1 MNRLL
6 VVLLATFDAVVA
18 VGVGLAAALAPLTV
32 LWAVAF
38 DGGADWGALWPAA
51 VRLWQAGNLVPL
63 ELTLPAEYA
72 AATGMG
78 AADIGF
84 PLSLAPLAF
93 AAFAA
98 VFAARSGARAA
109 GAGAG
114 LTGAAAG
121 TLTVAVL
128 AAVVAATAQTPIAT
142 VALWQAVL
150 LPALVFGVPAFGGA
164 LTRAW
169 RDGDDGPVDS
179 VFVRLDRRGY
189 AAAVTAAG
197 RATGI
202 GIAAFVAVGALVLAV
217 AVFARGGDVVALYQ
231 ASNVDALGA
240 AALTLGQLAYLPTL
254 IVWAASF
261 AAGPGFELGAGSTVA
276 ASGTQLGVVPGI
288 PVLGAVPPQTPP
300 ALLLIALLFVAAGV
314 LAGLAAR
321 RTLADGTVS
330 RRPAASAEAAEPVG
344 PRLAAL
350 AGTVVASGAAVAIL
364 AVVASGAFGPGRL
377 SAFGPEPGPLAL
389 AFAVQIGIGA
399 AIALFGPRTSGQQRA
414 AAQADD
420 RPRDGGRADEA
431 EDLPRVE

>member
-6 VVLLATFDAVVA
+6 VALLAAFDALVA

-63 ELTLPAEYA
+63 DLTLPAEYA

-78 AADIGF
+78 TADIAF

-93 AAFAA
+93 AAGAA
-98 VFAARSGARAA
+98 VFAARSGGRAA

-121 TLTVAVL
+121 TLTVAAL
-128 AAVVAATAQTPIAT
+128 AGVAAATAQSPIAT
-142 VALWQAVL
+142 VAPWQAIL
-150 LPALVFGVPAFGGA
+150 LPALVFGVPALGGA
-164 LTRAW
+164 LARAW
-169 RDGDDGPVDS
+169 RDGDDGPVDAL
-179 VFVRLDRRGY
+179 FVRLDRRGY

-202 GIAAFVAVGALVLAV
+202 GVAAFVAVGALVLAV

-254 IVWAASF
+254 VVWAASF

-288 PVLGAVPPQTPP
+288 PVLAAVPPQTPP
-300 ALLLIALLFVAAGV
+300 ALLLVALLFVAAGV

-321 RTLADGTVS
+321 RALAAGVS

-350 AGTVVASGAAVAIL
+350 GGTVVASGAAVAIL

-377 SAFGPEPGPLAL
+377 AAFGPEPGPLAL